1 MKKTKIIC
9 SMGPASMDP
18 KILEEMSIHGM
29 NVARI
34 NFSHGDYAEYDE
46 MLESIYK
53 VRNETGKQVGILW
66 DTKGPEFRTSSIEK
80 DRVLLSE
87 GDKIKIVKKEVI
99 GNGKKFSVNHP
110 KALDNIEKDAIIL
123 IDNAKLK
130 LIVTDKNDDYLECEV
145 LNGGY
150 LGSHKSISVPGVQL
164 DLPYVSTEDKKDIE
178 YACRNDGEFLALSF
192 VSSKDDVI
200 AIKKIVKEYDRED
213 LKIISK
219 IENKIAVDN
228 IDEILDESDGIMV
241 ARGDLGTEME
251 SEKLPIIQKQII
263 KKARKKG
270 KISIVA
276 TEMLESMMEDARPK
290 RAETSDIANAVLDG
304 TDAVMLSGETTVGQH
319 PIDTCSAMGKICE
332 VTEEY
337 ATFDYIDE
345 NEPVEDVSKA
355 IADAVVNTSNRIGA
369 KLICAST
376 ISGGTAAEIS
386 NLKPDAFILALCPN
400 EKICRTLTLN
410 YGVYT
415 KIIPFYNNTDEVL
428 LKSVEIG
435 KDFMKLSAGDILITT
450 GSFPNTGES
459 SPTNLMKIEKID

>member
-18 KILEEMSIHGM
+18 KTLEEMSIHGM

-46 MLESIYK
+46 MLDSIYK

-66 DTKGPEFRTSSIEK
+66 DTKGPEFRTLEMKHSYELK
-80 DRVLLSE
+80 E
-87 GDKIKIVKKEVI
+87 GDHIQIVKKEVI
-99 GNGKKFSVNHP
+99 GDSKRFSVNHP
-110 KALDNIEKDAIIL
+110 KALDNIEKDSIIL
-123 IDNAKLK
+123 IDNAKIK
-130 LIVTDKNDDYLECEV
+130 MIVTEKNDDYLDCEV
-145 LNGGY
+145 ISGGTIS
-150 LGSHKSISVPGVQL
+150 SHKSISVPGVQL
-164 DLPYVSTEDKKDIE
+164 NLPYVSKEDKKDIE

-192 VSSKDDVI
+192 VSSKDDVL
-200 AIKKIVKEYDRED
+200 AIRKIIKEYDRED

-219 IENKIAVDN
+219 IENKLAIDN
-228 IDEILDESDGIMV
+228 IDEILDVSDGIMV
-241 ARGDLGTEME
+241 ARGDLGTEIE

-304 TDAVMLSGETTVGQH
+304 TDAVMLSGETTIGQH
-319 PIDTCSAMGKICE
+319 PINTCSAMGKICE

-337 ATFDYIDE
+337 ATFDYINED
-345 NEPVEDVSKA
+345 EPVEDVSKA

-376 ISGGTAAEIS
+376 ISGETAAEIS

-400 EKICRTLTLN
+400 EKICRMLSLN

-415 KIIPFYNNTDEVL
+415 KIIPFYNSTDEIL
-428 LKSVEIG
+428 LKSVEMG
-435 KDFMKLSAGDILITT
+435 TEFMKLKTDDILITT